1 MTTSTVASV
10 IELELVARAQTGD
23 PYAMQDLIRDL
34 HPMISKFC
42 RYRLGS
48 YPGGED
54 AAQDAVQE
62 TCLAVS
68 AVLSSYR
75 DHGLPF
81 RAWVYAIAS
90 NKVADSQRR
99 FHRAA
104 LLVDDLPEQV
114 EPSATPE
121 EHVMASVELQAVLAL
136 ADQLPSTMRAVLLR
150 RAAGATSKIVAAEL
164 GMSTGAVDV
173 AHHRAVLR
181 VRELADSTTE
191 SREMF
196 AAFRTARRAV
206 ANKAA

>member
-1 MTTSTVASV
+1 MTIQTVSSV
-10 IELELVARAQTGD
+10 IEQDLVARAQAGD
-23 PYAMQDLIRDL
+23 PHAMQDLIRDL

-68 AVLSSYR
+68 AVLASYR

-121 EHVMASVELQAVLAL
+121 ERAIASVELQAVLAL
-136 ADQLPSTMRAVLLR
+136 ADQLPATMRAVLLR

-181 VRELADSTTE
+181 VRELADSTVET
-191 SREMF
+191 REMF
-196 AAFRTARRAV
+196 EAFRSARRPV
-206 ANKAA
+206 VIKAA

>member
-1 MTTSTVASV
+1 MTISTAVSV
-10 IELELVARAQTGD
+10 SELDLVARAQAGD
-23 PYAMQDLIRDL
+23 PHAMQDLIREL

-90 NKVADSQRR
+90 NKVADCQRR
-99 FHRAA
+99 FHRSAV
-104 LLVDDLPEQV
+104 LVEDLPEQV

-121 EHVMASVELQAVLAL
+121 ERAMASVELEAVLAL
-136 ADQLPSTMRAVLLR
+136 ANQLPATMRAVLLR
-150 RAAGATSKIVAAEL
+150 RAAGATSRIVAAEL
-164 GMSTGAVDV
+164 GMSIGAVDV

-181 VRELADSTTE
+181 VRELADSTVE

-196 AAFRTARRAV
+196 AAFRSARSPV
-206 ANKAA
+206 ATKAA

>member
-1 MTTSTVASV
+1 MTTHTVASV
-10 IELELVARAQTGD
+10 IEQELVMRAQAGD
-23 PYAMQDLIRDL
+23 PHAMQDLIAHL
-34 HPMISKFC
+34 HPMITKFC
-42 RYRLGS
+42 HYRLRS

-62 TCLAVS
+62 TCLGVS
-68 AVLSSYR
+68 AVLKSYR

-104 LLVDDLPEQV
+104 LLVDELPEQV

-121 EHVMASVELQAVLAL
+121 EHVIASVELEAVLAL
-136 ADQLPSTMRAVLLR
+136 ANQLPPTMRAVLLR
-150 RAAGATSKIVAAEL
+150 RAAGATTKTVAAEL

-181 VRELADSTTE
+181 VRELADSTVE

-196 AAFRTARRAV
+196 AAFRSARVTEVGRA
-206 ANKAA
+206 A

>member
-1 MTTSTVASV
+1 MTISTAVSV
-10 IELELVARAQTGD
+10 SELDLVVRAQAGD
-23 PYAMQDLIRDL
+23 PHAMQDLIREL

-90 NKVADSQRR
+90 NKVADGQRR

-121 EHVMASVELQAVLAL
+121 ERAMASVELEAVLAL
-136 ADQLPSTMRAVLLR
+136 ADQLPATMRAVLLR

-164 GMSTGAVDV
+164 GMSIGAVDV

-181 VRELADSTTE
+181 VRELADSTVE

-196 AAFRTARRAV
+196 AAFRSARSPV
-206 ANKAA
+206 QTKAA